1 LLEALTRSGSVDRM
15 VLAGANKDI
24 QLRLVAIPVTEE
36 IANLRR
42 MKAKKESNGHA
53 PSQELLRLMSWSI
66 FLVTLENPALT
77 ILEIMALYGLRWRIE
92 NIFKTWKSNFCFG
105 KVHTVSEHQLRI
117 LLTARLIM
125 ILVCYHYAYGPLSG
139 EILRRSHKP
148 LSLMKFMRYLRQN
161 LDRLPLLL
169 LPHFWNDPLLDAIAR
184 YCTYDERKRQHFIA
198 HFDAI
203 LNDLAQISA

>member
-1 LLEALTRSGSVDRM
+1 MAGPSRRILNKILYMNLSHEENPLKNIPFSDRPFLTSFVSP
-15 VLAGANKDI
+15 LA
-24 QLRLVAIPVTEE
+24 
-36 IANLRR
+36 
-42 MKAKKESNGHA
+42 
-53 PSQELLRLMSWSI
+53 SWSI

-77 ILEIMALYGLRWRIE
+77 ILEILALYGLRWRIE

-105 KVHTVSEHQLRI
+105 KVHTVSEKQLRI
-117 LLTARLIM
+117 LLTVRLIM

-139 EILRRSHKP
+139 EILRRSHKS

-169 LPHFWNDPLLDAIAR
+169 LPRFWNNPLLNAIAR
-184 YCTYDERKRQHFIA
+184 YCTYDQRKRQHFIA

-203 LNDLAQISA
+203 LDNLAQISA